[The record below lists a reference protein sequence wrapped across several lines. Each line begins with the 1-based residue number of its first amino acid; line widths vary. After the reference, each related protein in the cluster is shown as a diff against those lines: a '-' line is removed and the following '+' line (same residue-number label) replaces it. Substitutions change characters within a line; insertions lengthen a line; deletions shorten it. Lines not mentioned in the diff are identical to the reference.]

1 MALTAPEDQS
11 WCRSRLLLRDPVR
24 EREEPPSIM
33 RLPAAAA
40 YFLVAFAVA
49 IRAPRT
55 QIRLMPPLFV

>member
-1 MALTAPEDQS
+1 
-11 WCRSRLLLRDPVR
+11 
-24 EREEPPSIM
+24 M